1 LDGVSPAVV
10 PGIGKGGSAWAAI
23 LIYGPLLGIM
33 AFGMPETVLSRWGKL
48 SMAQKPE
55 QLDSLAFGMPKTFQ
69 KLR

>member
-1 LDGVSPAVV
+1 LEFDIGFLLEVSLIPGETRGIGRRSPAVV

-48 SMAQKPE
+48 SMA
-55 QLDSLAFGMPKTFQ
+55 
-69 KLR
+69 